1 MVWPILIAAAAA
13 LVLGGAATVVV
24 LNWDSIVTA
33 WRGKR
38 VAVLGARE
46 VGKTCLV
53 KFLSTGS
60 IPENYEQ
67 TTSAEKASGRRFSLK
82 DLDLKIDDTL
92 DVPGDSSHYAD
103 WKEVADR
110 ADLVLYLLRADR
122 LFAGDAEVEE
132 RIRDDVR
139 HIGSWLRARTKRPRF
154 FVVGT
159 HCDLDPA
166 FANLTRDKVGDYYD
180 RYRKLPVV
188 AELVSHCGGAKHVTF
203 VLGSMVTE
211 QVAEALVYDIFRKL

>member
-1 MVWPILIAAAAA
+1 MVLPFLIAAAVT
-13 LVLGGAATVVV
+13 LVVGGAAAVV
-24 LNWDSIVTA
+24 LNWDGIVTA

-38 VAVLGARE
+38 VAVLGARG

-53 KFLSTGS
+53 RFLSTGS

-67 TTSAEKASGRRFSLK
+67 TTSAEKATGRRFSLK

-122 LFAGDAEVEE
+122 LLASDDEVEE
-132 RIRDDVR
+132 RVRDDMR
-139 HIGSWLRARTKRPRF
+139 HIGNWLGAGSRRPQF

-166 FANLTRDKVGDYYD
+166 FANLTRDKVGDYCD
-180 RYRKLPVV
+180 RFRKLPVV
-188 AELVSHCGGAKHVTF
+188 AELVSHCGGAKHVKF
-203 VLGSMVTE
+203 ALGSMATE
-211 QVAEALVYDIFRKL
+211 QVAEVLVYDIFKKL